1 MITEKNPITDP
12 LPADVAA
19 LQALVRELRSELK
32 ISTLRGDRLE
42 YKLRDLIRR
51 LYGAKSEKLNP
62 AQRLLFGILEE
73 TPIEEPLPPAT
84 SNNTPTTAGVPK
96 KKGGGRKPKPENLPI
111 RRQLIDLPE
120 EQKAGLVKIREEIT
134 EQIEY
139 QPSSFYRLH
148 LVRPVY
154 AHPKKKHAPIVAALP
169 PQVIPQAGVGPGFIA
184 HVLTAKYV
192 DHLPLYRQERID
204 ARGGVWISRQARC
217 RYVEAAAHLLIT
229 IRAQLIDRIL
239 RGGYVQVDETFTKL
253 MDPDRR
259 GGSHDAYL
267 WGYHAPHEKAVVFE
281 FSPSRSGAILH
292 DFFPQAWVG
301 IVQTDGAKM
310 YPSVFKHRPNIMHIE
325 CMAHLRRYVL
335 DAIKSDEHQAVP
347 LMKAITQLYCIERQA
362 KDQGLTHEQR
372 GYLRH
377 AKAKPILKR
386 LQAQF
391 RTLERTAPPS
401 GNLRDAVTYANNRW
415 SHLVRYAKVGFGHVN
430 IDNNPIEGTFRPT
443 KVGLR
448 NYLFIGHPAAGW
460 RSAVVYTVAA
470 TCKLLGVNPEGYIAW
485 VLPKLAAAT
494 NQTATGLLP
503 HDYAL
508 LPQNDDAVTTAEAG
522 AVIEDTAVK
531 DCEPSPSS

>member
-1 MITEKNPITDP
+1 MITENNDITAT

-19 LQALVRELRSELK
+19 LQAMVRELQSQLK
-32 ISTLRGDRLE
+32 ISNLRGDRLE

-51 LYGAKSEKLNP
+51 MYGAKTEKLNP

-73 TPIEEPLPPAT
+73 QQLAAALLPAA
-84 SNNTPTTAGVPK
+84 SNNTQTTTGAGK

-111 RRQLIDLPE
+111 RREIIDLPE
-120 EQKAGLVKIREEIT
+120 EQRQGLVKIREEIT

-139 QPSSFYRLH
+139 QPSLFYRLQ

-154 AHPKKKHAPIVAALP
+154 AHPKKAQAPRVAALP

-184 HVLTAKYV
+184 HVLIAKYV

-204 ARGGVWISRQARC
+204 ARGGVQISRQARC

-229 IRAQLIDRIL
+229 IRALLIEMIL
-239 RGGYVQVDETFTKL
+239 RNGYVQVDETFTKL

-259 GGSHDAYL
+259 GRSHDAYL
-267 WGYHAPHEKAVVFE
+267 WGYHAPLVKAVVFE

-292 DFFPQAWVG
+292 DFFPQAWAGV
-301 IVQTDGAKM
+301 VQTDGAKM
-310 YPSVFKHRPNIMHIE
+310 YPSVFKHRPNVVHAE

-335 DAIKSDEHQAVP
+335 DAIKSDELQALP
-347 LMKAITQLYCIERQA
+347 LLKDITELYRIERQA
-362 KDQGLTHEQR
+362 KDRSLTHEQR
-372 GYLRH
+372 GYFRH

-386 LQAQF
+386 LQAKF
-391 RTLERTAPPS
+391 RALERTAPAS
-401 GNLRDAVTYANNRW
+401 GNLREAVTYANNRW
-415 SHLVRYAKVGFGHVN
+415 PSFVRYAKVGFGHLN
-430 IDNNPIEGTFRPT
+430 IDNNAIEGTFRPT

-460 RSAVVYTVAA
+460 RSAVVYSVVA
-470 TCKLLGVNPEGYIAW
+470 TCKLLGVNPENYIAW

-494 NQTATGLLP
+494 NKTATGLLP
-503 HDYAL
+503 HDYARL
-508 LPQNDDAVTTAEAG
+508 SLDHSAVVAEA
-522 AVIEDTAVK
+522 AIEDTAVK
-531 DCEPSPSS
+531 GCEPSPSS